1 MYNTNDNNNS
11 VVNNSNGIDRKNKN
25 TNISDDEGNNIVT
38 NNVVN
43 RSIGGNR
50 INISDFLNSVI
61 YGTGYII
68 SFLMEEMHSLLI

>member
-1 MYNTNDNNNS
+1 VYNTNDNNNS

-68 SFLMEEMHSLLI
+68 SFLMEGMHSLLI

>member
-1 MYNTNDNNNS
+1 VYNTNDNNNS